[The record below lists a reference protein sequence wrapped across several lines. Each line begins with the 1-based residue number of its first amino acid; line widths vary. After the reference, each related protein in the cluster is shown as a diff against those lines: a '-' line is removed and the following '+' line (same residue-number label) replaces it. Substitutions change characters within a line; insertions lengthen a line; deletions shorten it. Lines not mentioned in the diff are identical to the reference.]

1 MKALEKE
8 EYNRLVDR
16 LKEYAEAYY
25 LRDNPIVN
33 DDEYD
38 RLYLRL
44 VELEKLNPGFIRPDS
59 PTRNV
64 GSNIG
69 KTKFAKVKHT
79 EPMLSLENSF
89 SQQEVEDFFA
99 RAAKMLGVPA
109 ESIEIVAEP
118 KMDGLSLSL
127 IYENGRLVTAS
138 TRGNGQEGE
147 NITQN
152 AKVINSIPH
161 VIACKD
167 RRLEVRGEIVIKKE
181 DFIKLNSDR
190 LNKKEPTFSNPRN
203 AAAGSIRQLDL
214 QITASRPLHFFAY
227 SALPDQADTQW
238 EMLSRLKEWGVSV
251 ASISKL
257 CPNLDAAIQHYQDI
271 GETRAS
277 IEYDI
282 DGVVLKINRLDW
294 HKRLGASS
302 KTPRHSVAYKF
313 SSELAATKLID
324 IKVQVGRTGV
334 LTPVGILQPVNIGGV
349 MVSRATLHNQDEIKR
364 KDVRI
369 GDTVLVKRAGEVIPK
384 VESVLLEHR
393 GAESVPFVFPAT
405 CPSCGAEVVKQE
417 GEAAIRCLAGLTCPA
432 QGIERL
438 KHFVSRKAFD
448 IVGLGDKVVE
458 EFFGA
463 GIITN
468 PVDIF
473 TLGQRIFDGKVNL
486 FNRYGWGQQSVDNL
500 IDAVNKSKNISLDR
514 FIFALGIQQ
523 VGEYTARMIA
533 RAYLSYDSWFA
544 HMHDAGINDL
554 DIEGVGQVVA
564 SELKAFF
571 ASKQNIKLLK
581 DLERFI
587 TVNDYALQVSDNAFL
602 GKTIVFTGTLA
613 SMGRTEAKEKALALG
628 AKVSSSVSANTDF
641 LVAGESPGSKLKQA
655 QSLGVVVLDESAWRS
670 MAGIE

>member
-1 MKALEKE
+1 MKAPEKE
-8 EYNRLVDR
+8 EYDRLVNR

-25 LRDNPIVN
+25 LHDNPIVN

-44 VELEKLNPGFIRPDS
+44 VELEKLNPGFIKPDS

-64 GSNIG
+64 GSDIG
-69 KTKFAKVKHT
+69 RTRFAKVKHT

-89 SQQEVEDFFA
+89 SRQEVEDFFA
-99 RAAKMLGVPA
+99 RAAKMLGVPT
-109 ESIEIVAEP
+109 ESMEIVAEP

-127 IYENGRLVTAS
+127 IYENGKLVTAS
-138 TRGNGQEGE
+138 TRGNGREGE

-167 RRLEVRGEIVIKKE
+167 RRLEVRGEVVIKKE
-181 DFIKLNSDR
+181 DFIKLNSNR
-190 LNKKEPTFSNPRN
+190 LSKKESTFSNPRN

-214 QITASRPLHFFAY
+214 QVTASRPLYFFAY

-238 EMLSRLKEWGVSV
+238 EMLSRLKEWGFSV

-257 CPNLDAAIQHYQDI
+257 CPNLDVAIQHYQDI
-271 GETRAS
+271 NETRAG

-282 DGVVLKINRLDW
+282 DGVVLKLNRLDW

-324 IKVQVGRTGV
+324 VKIQVGRTGV

-349 MVSRATLHNQDEIKR
+349 IVSRATLHNQDEIKR
-364 KDVRI
+364 KDIRI

-384 VESVLLEHR
+384 VESVLLEYR
-393 GAESVPFVFPAT
+393 GAECVPFVFPVT

-417 GEAAIRCLAGLTCPA
+417 GETAIRCLAGLTCPA
-432 QGIERL
+432 QSIERL

-448 IVGLGDKVVE
+448 IVGLGEKVAE
-458 EFFGA
+458 EFFSA
-463 GIITN
+463 GIISN

-473 TLGQRIFDGKVNL
+473 TLGQRIFDGKINL

-500 IDAVNKSKNISLDR
+500 IDAINKSRNISLDR

-533 RAYLSYDSWFA
+533 RAYLSYDNWCA
-544 HMHDAGINDL
+544 HMYDAKINDL

-564 SELKAFF
+564 GELKAFF
-571 ASKQNIKLLK
+571 ASKQNLQLLN
-581 DLERFI
+581 DLAQFV
-587 TVNDYALQVSDNAFL
+587 TVTDYALQVSDNAFL

-613 SMGRTEAKEKALALG
+613 SMGRTEAKAKALALG
-628 AKVSSSVSANTDF
+628 AKVSSSVSVNTDF

-655 QSLGVVVLDESAWRS
+655 QSLGVTVLDENAWRS
-670 MAGIE
+670 RLG